1 MFADDTACADADTDL
16 DFLITG
22 ANTELNKIAHW
33 FRANKM
39 VVNIS
44 KTKFII
50 FHNKG
55 KTVDMNGLNVV

>member
-1 MFADDTACADADTDL
+1 MFADDTACA
-16 DFLITG
+16 
-22 ANTELNKIAHW
+22 ELKRIALW

-55 KTVDMNGLNVV
+55 KIVDMNGLKM